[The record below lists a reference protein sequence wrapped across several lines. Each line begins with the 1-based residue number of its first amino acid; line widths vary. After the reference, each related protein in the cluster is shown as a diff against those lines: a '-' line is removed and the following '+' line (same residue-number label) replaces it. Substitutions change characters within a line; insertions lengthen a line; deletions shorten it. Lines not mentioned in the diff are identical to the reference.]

1 MMPVI
6 ESVILTLP
14 RHLDLRNLEAILTHI
29 SEDSRVREAK
39 QRMLR
44 RAVSL
49 FRMDVLE
56 WLMQQDMGD
65 SQDVLWRFAY
75 PTQWPESKFLT
86 DLARP
91 HPHDHA
97 MIAFFAQHDVPL
109 TRMLTMAAMARVGL
123 RPLVYLALG
132 DKANMLRWW
141 KSPTSVLWLEH
152 LVTKIGGVVAI
163 MPHLVTYLS
172 TKKCDITFFPRVY
185 DAWVATVN
193 DLDEKH
199 RVQETLLAR
208 QYKKRIKLKV
218 ARSMTQDTALF
229 VHVARVSSIDVVK
242 QVLANVATKMPVEE
256 ALEAEANALNQAIA
270 ADNVFVVQWLV
281 HRQVAQGGSLQL
293 ERNTLA

>member
-1 MMPVI
+1 MYSFHNFLCSVTYAATTRWLVPRLQADNQGALVAVFGFEANAVVGDFASYIDDMMPVI

-152 LVTKIGGVVAI
+152 LVTKIGG
-163 MPHLVTYLS
+163 
-172 TKKCDITFFPRVY
+172 
-185 DAWVATVN
+185 
-193 DLDEKH
+193 
-199 RVQETLLAR
+199 
-208 QYKKRIKLKV
+208 
-218 ARSMTQDTALF
+218 
-229 VHVARVSSIDVVK
+229 
-242 QVLANVATKMPVEE
+242 
-256 ALEAEANALNQAIA
+256 
-270 ADNVFVVQWLV
+270 
-281 HRQVAQGGSLQL
+281 
-293 ERNTLA
+293 